1 MENNQPLFDIFEFL
15 GIEIT
20 DNLERVQKAIDDLP
34 AAKMAELRKKPEF
47 SSMRKFLY
55 TKKASN
61 EFLSYVQD
69 IRDVKDPAKQEKLRQ
84 EQLRQQQEQ
93 LQQQELQRQEQLR
106 QQQERQRQEQIRQQQ
121 ERQRQ
126 EQLRQQQERQRQQQE
141 RQRQERLRQQQYQQQ
156 YRQPQQQYQQ
166 PYYQPQYRSQPQY
179 QNTQQS
185 APRQTKVRN
194 SNHQTNPAAAILAF
208 IGAVL
213 YGIWWALKNAFISI
227 CAFFGFGDAPA
238 TIQLA
243 TPTITSITEH
253 DDYVVVAWGPVF
265 CADYYE
271 LHDEEID
278 YDIKI
283 ESGLTKTITR
293 PDYGTKE
300 YTLTAH
306 SNKSKYTTSD
316 RARITVR
323 PKYLGSPPDD
333 NYFYY

>member
-1 MENNQPLFDIFEFL
+1 MSFCTSCGAAMP
-15 GIEIT
+15 
-20 DNLERVQKAIDDLP
+20 DD
-34 AAKMAELRKKPEF
+34 AKFCTNCGAPVPKKPAEH
-47 SSMRKFLY
+47 SVPKDNSAPQTNY
-55 TKKASN
+55 VN
-61 EFLSYVQD
+61 SY
-69 IRDVKDPAKQEKLRQ
+69 K
-84 EQLRQQQEQ
+84 EQ
-93 LQQQELQRQEQLR
+93 
-106 QQQERQRQEQIRQQQ
+106 
-121 ERQRQ
+121 
-126 EQLRQQQERQRQQQE
+126 
-141 RQRQERLRQQQYQQQ
+141 QQQYQQQQYQQQQ
-156 YRQPQQQYQQ
+156 YRQPQPQYQQ
-166 PYYQPQYRSQPQY
+166 PYYQPQYRPQPQY